1 MHRIRIRCRPQPTF
15 KGPTG
20 ITVTRIASA
29 TDCEVVTVDHNGIE
43 TKLANVE
50 RVAFEVGG
58 NEPARATL
66 TFLNPELDVEGLAP
80 CAPPPESDA
89 ARALADVRDAR
100 LLTDFSCEL
109 TAADVQRIRDM
120 NPVERA
126 SRVAAAMAER
136 DRRWGGQ

>member
-1 MHRIRIRCRPQPTF
+1 MNRIRIRCRPHPPF

-66 TFLNPELDVEGLAP
+66 TFLNPELDVEGLVP
-80 CAPPPESDA
+80 CVND
-89 ARALADVRDAR
+89 
-100 LLTDFSCEL
+100 
-109 TAADVQRIRDM
+109 
-120 NPVERA
+120 
-126 SRVAAAMAER
+126 
-136 DRRWGGQ
+136 GGQSAHRAVEGEQNFVDEQGVLQGNGDLRG